1 VATFIDI
8 GSRGLKVAGTVVLS
22 AARELLN
29 IVSATIGGVLTVTGK
44 TIATGG
50 IRTIT
55 ASPNIPNNT
64 ATTVMAANPEG
75 AMIFVSTCDNPGNGA
90 VKFGVIVTNG
100 GGFGIAFQSTS
111 ATVTWSLSGTNLQL
125 THTLGATMLFRH
137 TFLLS
142 PFAA

>member
-1 VATFIDI
+1 
-8 GSRGLKVAGTVVLS
+8 
-22 AARELLN
+22 
-29 IVSATIGGVLTVTGK
+29 
-44 TIATGG
+44 
-50 IRTIT
+50 
-55 ASPNIPNNT
+55 
-64 ATTVMAANPEG
+64 
-75 AMIFVSTCDNPGNGA
+75 
-90 VKFGVIVTNG
+90 VIVTNG